1 MNPIENFKNKRAP
14 IRSAVTKL
22 ITKIQNYIENN
33 SDDVDNI
40 LELQDQL
47 IEKELSLKQ
56 LNSEMEILIVDVS
69 EFNAE
74 MNASEECS
82 EKIVSIKYKIK
93 SYIKRRECNLN
104 VSNSHKYGQIKTDH
118 SNQ

>member
-1 MNPIENFKNKRAP
+1 MNPIEKIKNKRAP

-22 ITKIQNYIENN
+22 ITKIQNYIESNCE
-33 SDDVDNI
+33 DVDNI

-56 LNSEMEILIVDVS
+56 LNSEMEHLIVDAS

-74 MNASEECS
+74 INASEEYS
-82 EKIVSIKYKIK
+82 GKIV
-93 SYIKRRECNLN
+93 R
-104 VSNSHKYGQIKTDH
+104 HKV
-118 SNQ
+118 